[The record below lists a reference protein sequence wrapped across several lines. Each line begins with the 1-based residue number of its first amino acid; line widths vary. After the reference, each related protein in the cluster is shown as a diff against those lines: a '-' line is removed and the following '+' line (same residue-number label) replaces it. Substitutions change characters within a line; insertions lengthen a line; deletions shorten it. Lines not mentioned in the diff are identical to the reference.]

1 MKHTFV
7 NVVLST
13 LLALVSMET
22 LSAKAPKWI
31 KKNRNAVC
39 QVIAYDAQGNET
51 GSCTGFFT
59 GSDGDGV
66 AVYDIFTNASKAVA
80 IDRNGVRREILYITG
95 ANRIYD
101 VVRFKVVPDKMLGG
115 LAISAE
121 PAYPGDLLYLLTFS
135 DAKDSQPSEYTLRRS
150 SEIAN
155 QFKYYTLSGK
165 VIPDAAGAPLFNAE
179 GLVVGVAQNTVE
191 TDTCNYALDSRFVD
205 SLKITKALDLNS
217 DNLRTITFPKSLP
230 DNEEQALVYL
240 YMNQTG
246 DRDVYMGLIDR
257 FIQQYPESP
266 DGYLRKGT
274 FLISSGDSTQY
285 HYGKAA
291 METALA
297 KSKEN
302 RDNTLFEYA
311 RLMYS
316 TLVSTSSV
324 NFEGW
329 TLDAALE
336 KANEALKVNEVPAYI
351 QLQGNILYAMKRYGD
366 ALASYNRLN
375 RTNLAS
381 PETYY
386 YTSVIR
392 EKTGA
397 DSDEIIATLDSAV
410 NFYGRPYT
418 SAVSP
423 YILERATI
431 KDELGRY
438 REAVMDLNE
447 YEQIIGLANLTA
459 EFHYFREQIEIKAK
473 MYEQALNDIDRAVY
487 LEPEDLGLALEK
499 ASLLLRVGLVDDA
512 LPLLRKLTAENP
524 DNPDCNRL
532 LGVCLMRSND
542 NASAATYLRK
552 AKEQGDELSDQ
563 LLQQLEGQ

>member
-101 VVRFKVVPDKMLGG
+101 VVRFKVVPDKTLTW
-115 LAISAE
+115 LTICADA
-121 PAYPGDLLYLLTFS
+121 AYPGDQLYVLSFS
-135 DAKDSQPSEYTLRRS
+135 YDRIVQPTVYTLGAS
-150 SEIAN
+150 SDIAN
-155 QFKYYTLSGK
+155 QFKYYTLSGD
-165 VIPDAAGAPLFNAE
+165 VLSDAAGAPLFNAE
-179 GLVVGVAQNTVE
+179 GLVVGVVQNTVE
-191 TDTCNYALDSRFVD
+191 TDTCNYALDARFVD
-205 SLKITKALDLNS
+205 SLKITNALDLNS
-217 DNLRTITFPKSLP
+217 DNLRALTFPKALP
-230 DNEEQALVYL
+230 DNEEQALVSL

-246 DRDVYMGLIDR
+246 DKATYKELIGR
-257 FIQQYPESP
+257 FIQQYPDSP
-266 DGYLRKGT
+266 DGYLRKGAFMMT
-274 FLISSGDSTQY
+274 SGDSTQY
-285 HYGKAA
+285 TDGKAA
-291 METALA
+291 METALV

-302 RDNTLFEYA
+302 PDNTLYEYA
-311 RLMYS
+311 RLIYS
-316 TLVSTSSV
+316 TLALTQPV
-324 NFEGW
+324 NCEGW
-329 TLDAALE
+329 TLESALD
-336 KANEALKVNEVPAYI
+336 KVNKALAVNSVPAYI
-351 QLQGNILYAMKRYGD
+351 QLQGNILYAMKRYD
-366 ALASYNRLN
+366 EALDSYNRLN
-375 RTNLAS
+375 KTSLAS

-392 EKTGA
+392 QKTGA
-397 DSDEIIATLDSAV
+397 DSDVVIATLDSAV

-418 SAVSP
+418 SAVTP
-423 YILERATI
+423 YILERATM
-431 KDELGRY
+431 KDDLGRY

-447 YEQIIGLANLTA
+447 YEQIIGQPNMTA

-473 MYEQALNDIDRAVY
+473 MYEQALKDIDRAVY
-487 LEPEDLGLALEK
+487 LEPDDLGLALEK
-499 ASLLLRVGLVDDA
+499 ASLLMRVGMVDDA
-512 LPLLRKLTAENP
+512 LPLLRELVAANP
-524 DNPDCNRL
+524 ANTDCNRL

-542 NASAATYLRK
+542 NAAAATYLRK
-552 AKEQGDELSDQ
+552 ARELGDELANQ
-563 LLQQLEGQ
+563 LLQQIEEE